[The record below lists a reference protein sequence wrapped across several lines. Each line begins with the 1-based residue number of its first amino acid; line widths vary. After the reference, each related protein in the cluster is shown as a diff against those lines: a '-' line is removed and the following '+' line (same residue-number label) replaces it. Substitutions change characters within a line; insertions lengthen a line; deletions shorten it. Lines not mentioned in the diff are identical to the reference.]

1 MEQQEINKAVA
12 QSLNEL
18 FVWFVSLKPNAYTK
32 LPSVN
37 IKQEEAIGVVKHINH
52 IASIVGY
59 QNRVVSNEDGTVS
72 VVLEE
77 IKFPETTDEAMQE
90 LSKLDQEMGRYD
102 EALEEVANLTK
113 DNGQEL

>member
-12 QSLNEL
+12 KGLNEL
-18 FVWFVSLKPNAYTK
+18 FVWFVGLQPNTRTK

-59 QNRVVSNEDGTVS
+59 QNRIQTNEDESVS
-72 VVLEE
+72 VILEE
-77 IKFPETTDEAMQE
+77 IPLPETVQKAVEE
-90 LSKLDQEMGRYD
+90 LNNIQVE
-102 EALEEVANLTK
+102 K
-113 DNGQEL
+113 DTQNAE

>member
-18 FVWFVSLKPNAYTK
+18 FVWFVSLKPNSYTK

-37 IKQEEAIGVVKHINH
+37 IKQEEAIGVVKHINY

-77 IKFPETTDEAMQE
+77 IKLPETTD
-90 LSKLDQEMGRYD
+90 K
-102 EALEEVANLTK
+102 ALEEIADLTK
-113 DNGQEL
+113 DIGQEL

>member
-12 QSLNEL
+12 KGLNEL
-18 FVWFVSLKPNAYTK
+18 FVWFVGLQPNTRTK

-37 IKQEEAIGVVKHINH
+37 IKQDEAIGVVKHINY

-59 QNRVVSNEDGTVS
+59 QNRVLQNEDGTVS

-77 IKFPETTDEAMQE
+77 IKLPETTDEA
-90 LSKLDQEMGRYD
+90 
-102 EALEEVANLTK
+102 LEEIVDLTK
-113 DNGQEL
+113 EIGQEL

>member
-18 FVWFVSLKPNAYTK
+18 FVWFVGLKPNAYTK

-52 IASIVGY
+52 ISSIVGY
-59 QNRVVSNEDGTVS
+59 QNRIVSNEDGTVS

-77 IKFPETTDEAMQE
+77 IKLPETTDEA
-90 LSKLDQEMGRYD
+90 
-102 EALEEVANLTK
+102 LEEIVDLTK
-113 DNGQEL
+113 EIGQEL

>member
-12 QSLNEL
+12 MGLNEL
-18 FVWFVSLKPNAYTK
+18 FVWFVGLQPNTRTK

-59 QNRVVSNEDGTVS
+59 QNRIETNEDGSVS
-72 VVLEE
+72 VMFEE
-77 IKFPETTDEAMQE
+77 LKVPETTDEALQE
-90 LSKLDQEMGRYD
+90 IVD
-102 EALEEVANLTK
+102 LTK
-113 DNGQEL
+113 EIGQEL

>member
-12 QSLNEL
+12 TGLNDL
-18 FVWFVSLKPNAYTK
+18 FKWFVSLQPNTRTK

-59 QNRVVSNEDGTVS
+59 QNRIVSNEDGSVS

-77 IKFPETTDEAMQE
+77 IKIPETTDEA
-90 LSKLDQEMGRYD
+90 
-102 EALEEVANLTK
+102 LEEIAELTK
-113 DNGQEL
+113 EIGQEL

>member
-12 QSLNEL
+12 MGLNEL
-18 FVWFVSLKPNAYTK
+18 FVWFVGLQPNTRTK

-37 IKQEEAIGVVKHINH
+37 IKQEEAIGVVKHINFLS
-52 IASIVGY
+52 SIVGY

-77 IKFPETTDEAMQE
+77 IKLPETTDEA
-90 LSKLDQEMGRYD
+90 
-102 EALEEVANLTK
+102 LEEIVDLTK
-113 DNGQEL
+113 DIGQEL

>member
-18 FVWFVSLKPNAYTK
+18 FVWFVGLKPNAYTK

-59 QNRVVSNEDGTVS
+59 QNRVVSNEDGSVS

-77 IKFPETTDEAMQE
+77 IKLPETTDEA
-90 LSKLDQEMGRYD
+90 
-102 EALEEVANLTK
+102 LEEIAELTK
-113 DNGQEL
+113 EIGQEI

>member
-18 FVWFVSLKPNAYTK
+18 FVWFVGLQPNTRTK

-37 IKQEEAIGVVKHINH
+37 IRQEEAIGVVKHINS

-59 QNRVVSNEDGTVS
+59 QNRLQTNEDGSVTVL
-72 VVLEE
+72 LEE
-77 IKFPETTDEAMQE
+77 IPLPESTD
-90 LSKLDQEMGRYD
+90 K
-102 EALEEVANLTK
+102 ALEEIVELTK
-113 DNGQEL
+113 DIGKEL